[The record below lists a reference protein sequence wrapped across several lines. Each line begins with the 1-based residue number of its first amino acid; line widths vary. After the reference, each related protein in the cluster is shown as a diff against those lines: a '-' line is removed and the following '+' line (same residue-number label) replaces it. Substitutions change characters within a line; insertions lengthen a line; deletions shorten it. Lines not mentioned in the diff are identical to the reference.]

1 MNENM
6 NKILY
11 FLLITF
17 LGSCAEFDSPQPYGV
32 APLKTFPTVMLGKYS
47 MEDKENLSSISI
59 SEKEILFIEYKQ
71 RRFRMQDVKKIG
83 DNYCVAHRTSLNDEK
98 VVCEL
103 TNITFS
109 KDSVVAD
116 VIMEDR
122 FELGR
127 NCHIMKVDDFY
138 TINFGI
144 NSGDGAIKW
153 FPIFVDTF
161 GSNYRGYYL
170 SESYTEN
177 LKVRDSL
184 GNVINY
190 SNLKDSD
197 IRVLFENRSSNLV
210 LGWEFDVQRKRFKKY
225 D

>member
-1 MNENM
+1 MK
-6 NKILY
+6 KILY

-32 APLKTFPTVMLGKYS
+32 APLKTFPTVLLGKYFID
-47 MEDKENLSSISI
+47 DKEFVPSISI
-59 SEKEILFIEYKQ
+59 SEKEILFIDYKQ
-71 RRFRMQDVKKIG
+71 GRYRMQDVKRIG
-83 DNYCVAHRTSLNDEK
+83 DNYYVAHQNNFNIEE

-144 NSGDGAIKW
+144 NSRDGAIKW
-153 FPIFVDTF
+153 SPIFIDNF
-161 GSNYRGYYL
+161 GSNYRAYYL
-170 SESYTEN
+170 SDSYTEK
-177 LKVRDSL
+177 LEVRDSL
-184 GNVINY
+184 GHLINY

-197 IRVLFENRSSNLV
+197 IRVLFENRSSNLR
-210 LGWEFDVQRKRFKKY
+210 LAWEFDVQRKRFKTY